1 MDIITKN
8 KLSDIVISESEIAD
22 IQKLTTP
29 KEILEFDVY
38 PRPKIISPEVFTS
51 FDSIL
56 PFKDKIRKL
65 TLVPIKDDNMHA
77 IYNSTTDKSV
87 LIEELN
93 KYFSISEIFLLENQ
107 FPYWLPNDL
116 EQNII
121 WIKNSEISE
130 KEILEFITK
139 CAKYLN
145 TDINKLIL
153 FERPLKT
160 TSLLVK
166 GTFPAYR
173 HIHFWIKK
181 QL

>member
-56 PFKDKIRKL
+56 PLKDKIRNL

-93 KYFSISEIFLLENQ
+93 KYFSISEIFLLEN
-107 FPYWLPNDL
+107 
-116 EQNII
+116 
-121 WIKNSEISE
+121 
-130 KEILEFITK
+130 
-139 CAKYLN
+139 
-145 TDINKLIL
+145 
-153 FERPLKT
+153 
-160 TSLLVK
+160 
-166 GTFPAYR
+166 
-173 HIHFWIKK
+173 
-181 QL
+181 